1 MDRKES
7 AMEKALKNNEPELQQ
22 NFATIRRILVEL
34 LGVQQNLDQMKNALE
49 TRNFF
54 RIKTATKRTT
64 ALLQEIRTHDAITGR
79 TFQATQTII
88 KELQFALTQEDIQGI
103 EQSIDALDEM
113 MTEEIV
119 DDIAKW
125 TQTP

>member
-103 EQSIDALDEM
+103 EQSIDALNEM